1 MTRHYGQPITVTVT
15 VPRAEGSVGPPA
27 AFRWR
32 GVRYRVR
39 EVLATWHLR
48 DRWWEATPPPD
59 APPNAPPTP
68 PTAATAGA
76 SDRHY
81 YRLRCTVST
90 VSMASAERSASGGGR
105 GGRGGRGGGGS
116 DLLCDIYYDAA
127 RAGWVLDRVH
137 D

>member
-1 MTRHYGQPITVTVT
+1 MTRHYGQPIAVTA
-15 VPRAEGSVGPPA
+15 AESGAGQPA

-48 DRWWEATPPPD
+48 DRWWESPPPAD
-59 APPNAPPTP
+59 AP
-68 PTAATAGA
+68 ATSGA

-81 YRLRCTVST
+81 YRLRCS
-90 VSMASAERSASGGGR
+90 SG
-105 GGRGGRGGGGS
+105 
-116 DLLCDIYYDAA
+116 LLCDVYYDAA
-127 RAGWVLDRVH
+127 RDGWVLDRVH